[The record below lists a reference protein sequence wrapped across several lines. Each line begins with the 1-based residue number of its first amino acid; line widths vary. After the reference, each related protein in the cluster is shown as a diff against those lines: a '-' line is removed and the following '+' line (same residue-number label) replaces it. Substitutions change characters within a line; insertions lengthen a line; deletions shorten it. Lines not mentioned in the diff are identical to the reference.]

1 MPNIQNSLGGKPVEQ
16 RNWGQEELNPA
27 LKEDQAL
34 KPFDS
39 DISAADAMRFAG
51 AIPEGEQCLCPMQLL
66 LRKYVTFAKH
76 GLLNMLC
83 LQNMVRCGEY

>member
-1 MPNIQNSLGGKPVEQ
+1 MDQ

-51 AIPEGEQCLCPMQLL
+51 AIPEGE
-66 LRKYVTFAKH
+66 YHFSS
-76 GLLNMLC
+76 MLVK
-83 LQNMVRCGEY
+83 LILG